1 MDPYSNNTYLNMQNN
16 IDLRE
21 INRLLREV
29 LELKKE
35 NIRLQQII
43 DEYEDDEK

>member
-1 MDPYSNNTYLNMQNN
+1 MQNN